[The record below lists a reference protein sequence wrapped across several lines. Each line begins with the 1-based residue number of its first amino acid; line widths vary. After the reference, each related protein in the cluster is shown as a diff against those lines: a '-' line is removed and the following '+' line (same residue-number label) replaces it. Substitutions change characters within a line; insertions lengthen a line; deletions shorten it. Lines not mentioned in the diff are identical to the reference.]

1 MYGKHIAGRAV
12 NGMAKKDEAIENFDY
27 YLEGRFFMRPSMERM
42 LDASREEKA
51 ARKAFDENFAALN
64 DKMGGTAESQGGL
77 KDVSDRHR
85 QMLDTVERENAPR
98 IAEIDGKIKAHDDAL
113 ANLSK
118 IESNGAVMMAE
129 LDDAGRR
136 VDDAERKVSEAE
148 KRLHEARS
156 DREIRMRE
164 NATKSGP
171 AAWIGKMME
180 KAGWEDDV
188 AQAEKAYAAATQELS
203 DARANRDRTQADCD
217 QATLEINRLNAEVE
231 SIGNDGGIERL
242 NQQRERLQ
250 HESDSW
256 RKIIE
261 DEYSASVK
269 RILADYPEEAQ
280 RYLELER
287 ELDSAVAESDDAYR
301 SFADGYVTNADFN
314 SGCASMTEAERD
326 AVAAEVLEIVR
337 GRFSPSRGV
346 AKDDPIGLDEA
357 KGGSS
362 FEPKRFEAGSY
373 TVSVEKAAPGTECYN
388 YLEDNEYVTDSD
400 RCFIVTG
407 TAGEQW
413 PINGDK
419 LKSKYGL
426 DPDSIEVGERVS
438 ASVTGGGNEVYAVK
452 TTEQVLIE
460 TAWGDTLIANRNG
473 IPHGD
478 GDMIVSTSPDFT
490 GDVWVVNGEVFEG
503 AYAPEGTAAAGG
515 NGKYG
520 DMDGNEEH
528 GGNGGYSKEFTSR
541 DGHRCRVS
549 KSTGDMQVWVEGYTR
564 VRRHKSEFVGSHW
577 RTVGRAARTVS

>member
-1 MYGKHIAGRAV
+1 MRKIPSMTR
-12 NGMAKKDEAIENFDY
+12 KDEAIENFDDY
-27 YLEGRFFMRPSMERM
+27 FDGWFFRRPGMERM
-42 LDASREEKA
+42 LDASKGEKA
-51 ARKAFDENFAALN
+51 AKKAFDENFASLN
-64 DKMGGTAESQGGL
+64 DKMGGAAESQGGL
-77 KDVSDRHR
+77 KDVTDRR
-85 QMLDTVERENAPR
+85 RMMLDTVEKENAPK
-98 IAEIDGKIKAHDDAL
+98 IAEIDGKIKVHNDIL
-113 ANLSK
+113 SNLSK
-118 IESNGAVMMAE
+118 VESNCAVMMAE

-136 VDDAERKVSEAE
+136 VDDAEKSVSEAE
-148 KRLHEARS
+148 KRLNEARS
-156 DREIRMRE
+156 EKEIRMRE
-164 NATKSGP
+164 NAAKSGP

-180 KAGWEDDV
+180 KAGWDDDV
-188 AQAEKAYAAATQELS
+188 SRAEKEYAAATQELS
-203 DARANRDRTQADCD
+203 DARANRDRVQADCD
-217 QATLEINRLNAEVE
+217 QATLELDRLRGEAEKA
-231 SIGNDGGIERL
+231 GNDGGIEKL
-242 NQQRERLQ
+242 NQQRSRLLE
-250 HESDSW
+250 ESESW
-256 RKIIE
+256 KKIIN

-269 RILADYPEEAQ
+269 RILADYPDEAT

-287 ELDSAVAESDDAYR
+287 NLEEAIAESDDAYR
-301 SFADGYVTNADFN
+301 DFADEYVINAGFN
-314 SGCASMTEAERD
+314 SGCASMTDTERE
-326 AVAAEVLEIVR
+326 AVADEVFEVIR
-337 GRFSPSRGV
+337 GRFSPSRNI
-346 AKDDPIGLDEA
+346 AKDDPIGLDDV
-357 KGGSS
+357 KSS
-362 FEPKRFEAGSY
+362 GKFEPKRFESGSY
-373 TVSVEKAAPGTECYN
+373 TVSVEKAEPGTECYN

-419 LKSKYGL
+419 LKSKYGI

-452 TTEQVLIE
+452 TTDQVLIE

-503 AYAPEGTAAAGG
+503 TYAPEGTAAAGG

-528 GGNGGYSKEFTSR
+528 VGNSGYSKEFTNK

-549 KSTGDMQVWVEGYTR
+549 RSTGDMQVWVEGYTR
-564 VRRHKSEFVGSHW
+564 VRKHKTEFVGSHW

>member
-1 MYGKHIAGRAV
+1 
-12 NGMAKKDEAIENFDY
+12 MARKDEAVENFDD
-27 YLEGRFFMRPSMERM
+27 YLDGWFFRRPGMERM
-42 LDASREEKA
+42 LDVSKGEKA
-51 ARKAFDENFAALN
+51 AKKAFDENFASLN
-64 DKMGGTAESQGGL
+64 DKMGGAAESQGGL
-77 KDVSDRHR
+77 KDVTERR
-85 QMLDTVERENAPR
+85 RMMLDTVEKENSPK
-98 IAEIDGKIKAHDDAL
+98 IAEIDGKIKAHNDVVE
-113 ANLSK
+113 NLSK
-118 IESNGAVMMAE
+118 IESNSVVMMAE

-136 VDDAERKVSEAE
+136 VDDAEKLVSEAE
-148 KRLHEARS
+148 KRLNEARS
-156 DREIRMRE
+156 EKEIRMRE
-164 NATKSGP
+164 NAAKSGP

-180 KAGWEDDV
+180 KAGWDDDV
-188 AQAEKAYAAATQELS
+188 SRAEKEYAAATQELS
-203 DARANRDRTQADCD
+203 DARANRDRVQADCD
-217 QATLEINRLNAEVE
+217 QATLELDRLRGEAEKA
-231 SIGNDGGIERL
+231 GNDGGIEKLNRQRSRL
-242 NQQRERLQ
+242 LE
-250 HESDSW
+250 ESESW
-256 RKIIE
+256 KKIIN

-269 RILADYPEEAQ
+269 RILSDYPDEAT

-287 ELDSAVAESDDAYR
+287 NLEEAIAESDDAYR
-301 SFADGYVTNADFN
+301 DFADEYVINAGFN
-314 SGCASMTEAERD
+314 SGCASMTDTERE
-326 AVAAEVLEIVR
+326 AVADEVFEVIR
-337 GRFSPSRGV
+337 GRFSSSRDI
-346 AKDDPIGLDEA
+346 AKDDPIGLDDV
-357 KGGSS
+357 KGNGK
-362 FEPKRFEAGSY
+362 FEPKRFESGSY
-373 TVSVEKAAPGTECYN
+373 TVSVEKAEPGTECYN

-419 LKSKYGL
+419 LKSKYGI

-452 TTEQVLIE
+452 TTDQVLIE

-503 AYAPEGTAAAGG
+503 TYAPEGAAAAGG
-515 NGKYG
+515 NGQYG

-528 GGNGGYSKEFTSR
+528 VGNGGYSKEFTSK

-564 VRRHKSEFVGSHW
+564 VRKHKTEFVGSHW

>member
-1 MYGKHIAGRAV
+1 
-12 NGMAKKDEAIENFDY
+12 MARKDEAVKNFDD
-27 YLEGRFFMRPSMERM
+27 YLDGWFFRRPGMERM
-42 LDASREEKA
+42 LDASKGEKA
-51 ARKAFDENFAALN
+51 AKKAFDENFASLN
-64 DKMGGTAESQGGL
+64 DKMGGAAESQGGL
-77 KDVSDRHR
+77 KDVTDRR
-85 QMLDTVERENAPR
+85 RMMLDTVEKENAPK
-98 IAEIDGKIKAHDDAL
+98 IAEIDGKIKAHNDVV

-118 IESNGAVMMAE
+118 VESNSAVMMAE

-136 VDDAERKVSEAE
+136 VDDAEKAVSEAE
-148 KRLHEARS
+148 RKLNEARS
-156 DREIRMRE
+156 EREIRIRE
-164 NATKSGP
+164 NAAKSGS

-188 AQAEKAYAAATQELS
+188 SRAEKEYATATQELS
-203 DARANRDRTQADCD
+203 DARANRDRVQADCD
-217 QATLEINRLNAEVE
+217 QATLELNRLRGEAEKA
-231 SIGNDGGIERL
+231 GNDGGIDRL
-242 NQQRERLQ
+242 NQQRSRLLE
-250 HESDSW
+250 ESESW
-256 RKIIE
+256 KKIIN

-269 RILADYPEEAQ
+269 RILADYPDEAT

-287 ELDSAVAESDDAYR
+287 NLEKAIAESDDAYR
-301 SFADGYVTNADFN
+301 DFADEYVINAGFN
-314 SGCASMTEAERD
+314 SGCASMTDTERE
-326 AVAAEVLEIVR
+326 AVADEVFEVIR
-337 GRFSPSRGV
+337 GRFSPSRDI
-346 AKDDPIGLDEA
+346 AKDDPIGLDDV
-357 KGGSS
+357 KGSGK
-362 FEPKRFEAGSY
+362 FEPKRFESGSY
-373 TVSVEKAAPGTECYN
+373 TVSVEKAEPGTECYN

-419 LKSKYGL
+419 LKSKYGI

-438 ASVTGGGNEVYAVK
+438 ASVNGGGNEVYAVK
-452 TTEQVLIE
+452 TTDQVLIE

-503 AYAPEGTAAAGG
+503 TYAPEGTAAAGG

-528 GGNGGYSKEFTSR
+528 IGNGGYSKEFTNK

-549 KSTGDMQVWVEGYTR
+549 RSTGDMQVWVEGYTR
-564 VRRHKSEFVGSHW
+564 VRKHKTEFVGSHW

>member
-1 MYGKHIAGRAV
+1 MRQEEGSGHGEKKNEAV
-12 NGMAKKDEAIENFDY
+12 NNFDD
-27 YLEGRFFMRPSMERM
+27 YLDGWFFRRPGMERM
-42 LDASREEKA
+42 LDASKGEKA
-51 ARKAFDENFAALN
+51 AKKAFDDNFASLN
-64 DKMGGTAESQGGL
+64 DKMGGAAESQGGL
-77 KDVSDRHR
+77 KDVTERR
-85 QMLDTVERENAPR
+85 RMMLDTVEKENSPK
-98 IAEIDGKIKAHDDAL
+98 IAEIDGKIKAHNDVVE
-113 ANLSK
+113 NLSK
-118 IESNGAVMMAE
+118 IESNSVVMMAE

-136 VDDAERKVSEAE
+136 VDDAEKLVSEAE
-148 KRLHEARS
+148 KRLNEARS
-156 DREIRMRE
+156 EKEIRMRE
-164 NATKSGP
+164 NAAKSGS

-180 KAGWEDDV
+180 KAGWDDDV
-188 AQAEKAYAAATQELS
+188 SRAEKEYAAATQELS
-203 DARANRDRTQADCD
+203 DARANRDRVQADCD
-217 QATLEINRLNAEVE
+217 QATLELDRLRGEAEKA
-231 SIGNDGGIERL
+231 GNDGGIEKLNRQRL
-242 NQQRERLQ
+242 RLLE
-250 HESDSW
+250 ESESW
-256 RKIIE
+256 KKIIN

-269 RILADYPEEAQ
+269 RILSDYPDEAT

-287 ELDSAVAESDDAYR
+287 NLEEAIAESDDAYR
-301 SFADGYVTNADFN
+301 DFADEYVINAGFN
-314 SGCASMTEAERD
+314 SGCASMTDTERE
-326 AVAAEVLEIVR
+326 AVADEVFEVIR
-337 GRFSPSRGV
+337 GRFSPSRDI
-346 AKDDPIGLDEA
+346 AKDDPIGLDDV
-357 KGGSS
+357 KGNGK
-362 FEPKRFEAGSY
+362 FEPKRFESGSY
-373 TVSVEKAAPGTECYN
+373 TVSVEKAEPGTECYN

-419 LKSKYGL
+419 LKSKYGI

-452 TTEQVLIE
+452 TTDQVLIE

-503 AYAPEGTAAAGG
+503 TYAPEGAAAAGG
-515 NGKYG
+515 NGQYG

-528 GGNGGYSKEFTSR
+528 VGNGGYSKEFTNK

-564 VRRHKSEFVGSHW
+564 VRKHKTEFVGSHW